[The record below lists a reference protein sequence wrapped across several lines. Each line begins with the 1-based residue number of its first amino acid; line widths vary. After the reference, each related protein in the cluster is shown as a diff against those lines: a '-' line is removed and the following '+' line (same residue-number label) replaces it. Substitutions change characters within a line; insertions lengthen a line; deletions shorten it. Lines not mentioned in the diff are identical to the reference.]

1 VNSKP
6 EKRSGWAERWPG
18 DATKAEK
25 DPGQSPAALRLT
37 IAEFAGLFGLPEDI
51 IRERIARASNRQEYY
66 SIGELAGRWR
76 CSRATVYN
84 RLRSAGAKVL
94 DFAAPGKRGKK
105 AVHASVVFGIE
116 AQKTKRLC

>member
-1 VNSKP
+1 VNSGRD
-6 EKRSGWAERWPG
+6 ELRDRLG
-18 DATKAEK
+18 DAGKAEEVSR
-25 DPGQSPAALRLT
+25 PSSAALRLT
-37 IAEFAGLFGLPEDI
+37 IPEFAVLLGLQEDTI
-51 IRERIARASNRQEYY
+51 HERIARASNRQEYY
-66 SIGELAGRWR
+66 SIGELAWRWR

-105 AVHASVVFGIE
+105 AVHANVVFGIE

>member
-1 VNSKP
+1 M
-6 EKRSGWAERWPG
+6 
-18 DATKAEK
+18 KAEEV
-25 DPGQSPAALRLT
+25 PSQSPAALRLT

-51 IRERIARASNRQEYY
+51 IRERIAHAPNRPEYY
-66 SIGELAGRWR
+66 SIGELAERWR
-76 CSRATVYN
+76 VSRGTVYN

-105 AVHASVVFGIE
+105 AVHAGVVFRIE

>member
-6 EKRSGWAERWPG
+6 EGRSGWAEHWPG

-51 IRERIARASNRQEYY
+51 IRERIAHTPSRQEYY
-66 SIGELAGRWR
+66 SIGELAERWR
-76 CSRATVYN
+76 VSRGTVYN

-94 DFAAPGKRGKK
+94 DFAPPGKRGKK
-105 AVHASVVFGIE
+105 AVRATVVLDIE
-116 AQKTKRLC
+116 ARKTKRIW